1 MPSLLGLFKCVTKEI
16 YLYSAPM
23 TIKNFEILWNNVSHV
38 QRLVLCA
45 IPIFYNDELN
55 EKEYEIDI
63 DPSLD
68 FKIQDLS
75 MFWSLYNEDGACE
88 GDALFFNLKRFQK
101 LIEILSYTSLVK
113 SLKYFNFGGNWNGGT
128 TFAFDSVAHVLKQN
142 GFNVT
147 IYSDLPNPKVSRISM
162 E

>member
-38 QRLVLCA
+38 QRFVLCA
-45 IPIFYNDELN
+45 IPIFYDDELN
-55 EKEYEIDI
+55 EQEYQIDI

-75 MFWSLYNEDGACE
+75 MFWSLYNEDGASE
-88 GDALFFNLKRFQK
+88 GSALFFSFNRFQK
-101 LIEILSYTSLVK
+101 LIEALSYTSLVK
-113 SLKYFNFGGNWNGGT
+113 SLKYFNYGGTWDGT
-128 TFAFDSVAHVLKQN
+128 TFAFDSVDHVLKQN

-147 IYSDLPNPKVSRISM
+147 IYSELPNPKISRISM